1 MLDVEEKWEFFIPVI
16 FVNFD
21 DDNNL
26 KQHREQD
33 ISRKITDE
41 IFRMGTKLK
50 TLRTQ
55 NVK

>member
-26 KQHREQD
+26 KQHTEQH

>member
-21 DDNNL
+21 DENNL
-26 KQHREQD
+26 KEHTEQD
-33 ISRKITDE
+33 ISRKITDK

>member
-21 DDNNL
+21 DENNL
-26 KQHREQD
+26 KQHTEQD

-50 TLRTQ
+50 TLWTQ